1 MELVD
6 QMQEELL
13 GVVLLVRVEFGLE
26 IRGELLDLL
35 LLLWVLDEVLN
46 KFVQL
51 IMERFFLVICG
62 LGVLLLV
69 KVEVELLN

>member
-1 MELVD
+1 
-6 QMQEELL
+6 MQEELL

>member
-1 MELVD
+1 
-6 QMQEELL
+6 MQEELL

-69 KVEVELLN
+69 KVEVELLNWE